1 MMLNNHPIVEQANK
15 LAGRLVEWRRHLHEH
30 PELSFQ
36 EFGTSRFV
44 ANLLKEIDGIEVETG
59 VGLETGVLGTLTS
72 GDGPVIALRADM
84 DALPIT
90 EENRTVYSS
99 RTEGVMHACGHDAH
113 TSILLGQLPSSRTNL
128 KGRIKRDG

>member
-1 MMLNNHPIVEQANK
+1 MSDHHPTFEQANK
-15 LAGRLVEWRRHLHEH
+15 LAGRLAEWRRHLHQH

-44 ANLLKEIDGIEVETG
+44 ADVLKEIGGIEVETG
-59 VGLETGVLGTLTS
+59 VGLETGVAGTLTS

-90 EENRTVYSS
+90 EENRTGYASK
-99 RTEGVMHACGHDAH
+99 TEGVMHACGHDAH
-113 TSILLGQLPSSRTNL
+113 TSILLGGDFHPF
-128 KGRIKRDG
+128 